1 MIGKAIHF
9 SCGKVYFKMGIWC
22 GKSTLVK
29 NWVTIYQAL
38 PIRGISL
45 YFPMLWEIDVEA
57 HAFHIFWSIPQDVN
71 LTGRK
76 HLYFEKSINF
86 PDFLHTMRFVSISR
100 TVENW
105 WENPCISDM
114 TTLVNFFLWTLRFE
128 WSVKKPCVAKV
139 LLAIWEIFLHENN
152 RDYNSYRFNYKFA
165 LIIFLFLLTNQR
177 QKSGFQQIDGLVTK
191 NIWFLFIASRAL
203 LQRHVEFNRFL

>member
-1 MIGKAIHF
+1 M
-9 SCGKVYFKMGIWC
+9 
-22 GKSTLVK
+22 
-29 NWVTIYQAL
+29 
-38 PIRGISL
+38 
-45 YFPMLWEIDVEA
+45 
-57 HAFHIFWSIPQDVN
+57 
-71 LTGRK
+71 GRK
-76 HLYFEKSINF
+76 HPYFEKSINF
-86 PDFLHTMRFVSISR
+86 PDFLLTMRFVSFSS

-105 WENPCISDM
+105 WENPCISHM

-139 LLAIWEIFLHENN
+139 LLAISEIFLHENN

-191 NIWFLFIASRAL
+191 NIWFLFLASRAL
-203 LQRHVEFNRFL
+203 LQSHVEFNRFL